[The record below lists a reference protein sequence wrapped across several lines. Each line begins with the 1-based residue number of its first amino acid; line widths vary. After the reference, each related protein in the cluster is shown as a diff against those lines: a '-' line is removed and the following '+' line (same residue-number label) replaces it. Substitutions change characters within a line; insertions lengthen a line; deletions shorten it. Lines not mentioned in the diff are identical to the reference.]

1 MIIIYIAL
9 AIVFYSTYWLIQM
22 FNGRTG
28 PQVHEE
34 NKRLRAENQR
44 LREKK

>member
-1 MIIIYIAL
+1 MIIIYIAA
-9 AIVFYSTYWLIQM
+9 AIVFYSIYWIVQM

-28 PQVHEE
+28 PQVYEE
-34 NKRLRAENQR
+34 NKRLREENKQ

>member
-9 AIVFYSTYWLIQM
+9 AIIFYSTYWLVQM
-22 FNGRTG
+22 LNGRTG

-34 NKRLRAENQR
+34 NKRLREENKQ

>member
-1 MIIIYIAL
+1 MILIYL
-9 AIVFYSTYWLIQM
+9 AFTIFFYSIYWLVQM
-22 FNGRTG
+22 FKGRTG

-34 NKRLRAENQR
+34 NKRLREENKQ